1 METTDISIHK
11 FIFVIII
18 TLLLF
23 QSILLFIR
31 SKNNKVRRT
40 MAYLELLWA
49 SVYTLA
55 FVLLN
60 FVFSSL
66 EYTLLREKVLI
77 VGNLFITFTHFFPMQ
92 VLLPGWLNWKRGFL
106 LTLPILVLTVI
117 YYGGMALLGE
127 KAESLTSYTML
138 WNSLGHFNVW
148 FRFVMLLSNIL
159 YIVVILIWLYGY
171 EKRYIQWK
179 NDNFADQ
186 EYVDIS
192 WMRSYDV
199 LIIGIFFFYLGILF
213 IGGHLSVVCHGIY
226 FISTFS
232 YLFYKSLFYESPY
245 PEDFFAQK
253 SPASLPVK
261 IMVPQAP
268 SASVQPTDT
277 EVVTLNEQTFSTK
290 IVSYKEQL
298 QQWMETEKPYLF
310 HDFKLTDVSHVLPL
324 NRTYLSRVFNEGF
337 GQNFSEVVR
346 AYRINYSKEIL
357 KKNSSIPMYKVAE
370 LCGFRSDSTYIKAF
384 KQVTGMTPNQY
395 RSKVEEEE
403 AEKQKAQSP
412 EE

>member
-1 METTDISIHK
+1 
-11 FIFVIII
+11 
-18 TLLLF
+18 
-23 QSILLFIR
+23 
-31 SKNNKVRRT
+31 

-55 FVLLN
+55 FVLL
-60 FVFSSL
+60 FFFSSQ

-92 VLLPGWLNWKRGFL
+92 VLLPGWLNWKRAFL
-106 LTLPILVLTVI
+106 LILPILVLTVI
-117 YYGGMALLGE
+117 YYGILALLGE
-127 KAESLTSYTML
+127 KPESLTSYTML

-148 FRFVMLLSNIL
+148 FRFVMLLSNFL
-159 YIVVILIWLYGY
+159 YIIIILIWLYGY

-192 WMRSYDV
+192 WMRSYDY
-199 LIIGIFFFYLGILF
+199 LIIGIFLFYLGILF
-213 IGGHLSVVCHGIY
+213 VGGHMSVVCHGIY

-245 PEDFFAQK
+245 PEDFFNQT
-253 SPASLPVK
+253 SPAPHPQKIIVPQTPSLPAE
-261 IMVPQAP
+261 IA
-268 SASVQPTDT
+268 
-277 EVVTLNEQTFSTK
+277 TLNEQTFSTK
-290 IVSYKEQL
+290 IDAYKEQL
-298 QQWMETEKPYLF
+298 QQWMEEEKPFLF

-346 AYRINYSKEIL
+346 TYRINYSKEIL

-384 KQVTGMTPNQY
+384 KQITGMTPNQY
-395 RSKVEEEE
+395 KAKEKSEEG
-403 AEKQKAQSP
+403 KRF
-412 EE
+412 

>member
-1 METTDISIHK
+1 MEINAISIHK
-11 FIFVIII
+11 YLFIFII

-31 SKNNKVRRT
+31 SKNNTARKT

-55 FVLLN
+55 FVLL
-60 FVFSSL
+60 FFFSSQ

-92 VLLPGWLNWKRGFL
+92 VLLPGWLNWKRAFL
-106 LTLPILVLTVI
+106 LILPILVLTVI
-117 YYGGMALLGE
+117 YYGILALLGE
-127 KAESLTSYTML
+127 KPESLTSYTML

-148 FRFVMLLSNIL
+148 FRFVMLLSNFL
-159 YIVVILIWLYGY
+159 YIIIILIWLYGY

-192 WMRSYDV
+192 WMRSYDY
-199 LIIGIFFFYLGILF
+199 LIIGIFLFYLGILF
-213 IGGHLSVVCHGIY
+213 VGGHMSVVCHGIY

-245 PEDFFAQK
+245 PEDFFNQT
-253 SPASLPVK
+253 SPAPHPQKIIVPQTPSLPAE
-261 IMVPQAP
+261 I
-268 SASVQPTDT
+268 
-277 EVVTLNEQTFSTK
+277 VTLNEQTFSTK
-290 IVSYKEQL
+290 IDAYKEQL
-298 QQWMETEKPYLF
+298 QQWMEEEKPFLF

-346 AYRINYSKEIL
+346 TYRINYSKEIL

-384 KQVTGMTPNQY
+384 KQITGMTPNQY
-395 RSKVEEEE
+395 KAKEKSEEG
-403 AEKQKAQSP
+403 KRF
-412 EE
+412 